1 MNGST
6 TLTLTQ
12 MLLIWTL
19 LGLLLSWLIIFTV
32 LAFRSSTRE
41 KVEPDDLPT
50 PSRSF
55 PALSAPAMLQI
66 ITSSSPVGAPLPVAT
81 VVNVESANDVG
92 YQQEAPIP

>member
-55 PALSAPAMLQI
+55 PVLTAPATLHI
-66 ITSSSPVGAPLPVAT
+66 ITSSPVGTPLPVAAMA
-81 VVNVESANDVG
+81 NAESANDAG
-92 YQQEAPIP
+92 